1 MQATALPSPD
11 RLPVAS
17 SSEPV
22 ELTIL
27 MPCLNEV
34 RTVATCISK
43 AQRFLSRS
51 GVVGEILIAD
61 NGSTDGSV
69 GQARGLGAR
78 VISVPYRGYGAALIA
93 GIQSAQGRFVVMG
106 DSDDSYD
113 FEQLDMF
120 VEQLRAGSQL
130 VMGNRFKGGIEP
142 GAMPPLHR
150 WLGNPVLSGLGRL
163 MFRADVGDFHC
174 GLRGFEREAVVG
186 LRLSCPGMEFASEMV
201 LKACLA
207 GLRVAEVP
215 ATLRPDGRDRPPH
228 LRSWQD
234 GWRHLRLMLLYSPTW
249 LFAFPGCLLLL
260 AGLFGQL
267 ALMPGMLTYRSVGF
281 DVHTLLFCAGSAIV
295 GLQLVLFGLLAKLF
309 AVQQGILPRSR
320 AAEAFMDLVPV
331 EAGVI
336 TGAGLVVAGVV
347 LTISSLVAWEA
358 SGWGRIDPVVGMR
371 TVIPAVTMVVAGI
384 QVAFSAM
391 FVGVLGLRRSATHI
405 AEPLAPALSS
415 TQI

>member
-1 MQATALPSPD
+1 
-11 RLPVAS
+11 
-17 SSEPV
+17 
-22 ELTIL
+22 
-27 MPCLNEV
+27 
-34 RTVATCISK
+34 
-43 AQRFLSRS
+43 
-51 GVVGEILIAD
+51 
-61 NGSTDGSV
+61 
-69 GQARGLGAR
+69 
-78 VISVPYRGYGAALIA
+78 
-93 GIQSAQGRFVVMG
+93 
-106 DSDDSYD
+106 
-113 FEQLDMF
+113 
-120 VEQLRAGSQL
+120 
-130 VMGNRFKGGIEP
+130 
-142 GAMPPLHR
+142 
-150 WLGNPVLSGLGRL
+150 
-163 MFRADVGDFHC
+163 
-174 GLRGFEREAVVG
+174 
-186 LRLSCPGMEFASEMV
+186 
-201 LKACLA
+201 
-207 GLRVAEVP
+207 
-215 ATLRPDGRDRPPH
+215 
-228 LRSWQD
+228 
-234 GWRHLRLMLLYSPTW
+234 MLLYSPTW